1 MDIEENDEVEK
12 EIDIIY
18 SSQFSNETKLF
29 QFPLIPK
36 NSINIQNINSLN
48 ISKDRNSMKME
59 MKIDQKYLDKNNYN
73 AVPIQNLKGEKAEN
87 NTNLCLGMLINNKLF
102 LSPISHIYQFR
113 HDFSNINQ
121 DNNLDINLK
130 KGKKELNLGL
140 KKNEQT
146 ETKYTPLTIHQPESI
161 DNNVLFEKIA
171 LSEGD
176 SKKANLM
183 SKNEYFD
190 LLLKYVITPDTGG
203 DTNDDYL
210 HIYKNNF
217 SKESIMESNNENKI
231 KDDEDDYMMVE
242 KENEKENK
250 KNKKK
255 GFNSGIETLKNEKKS
270 SKGEIENGNSI
281 VYNIISNLFEDNE
294 CLYYDSLLNGIC
306 QKMNI
311 AKNDNDSL
319 NQIKKEIEEKCILI
333 KDNSLCYMKIID
345 DSDLN
350 KVRNLIIEE
359 IGNNENGLKKQQ
371 IKKLI
376 EKNGLSISDSKLN
389 KLLQKLCK
397 YSGSSWVIKPPSED

>member
-12 EIDIIY
+12 EINIIY
-18 SSQFSNETKLF
+18 SSEFSNETKLF
-29 QFPLIPK
+29 QFPLIHK

-121 DNNLDINLK
+121 DNDINIK

-255 GFNSGIETLKNEKKS
+255 GFNLGIETLKNEKKS

-311 AKNDNDSL
+311 
-319 NQIKKEIEEKCILI
+319 
-333 KDNSLCYMKIID
+333 
-345 DSDLN
+345 
-350 KVRNLIIEE
+350 
-359 IGNNENGLKKQQ
+359 
-371 IKKLI
+371 
-376 EKNGLSISDSKLN
+376 
-389 KLLQKLCK
+389 
-397 YSGSSWVIKPPSED
+397 